1 MKYLNSHKSE
11 LSLFGLT
18 NLQKR
23 NTTSLFMINFIAKIH
38 LVKRK
43 YILPLFLLFQILILQ
58 IIPFFPEY
66 VERFYSNG
74 LYPIISKFSRVT
86 LGKIPFSVGDIIYGI
101 VIFHI
106 LKSIWKSRKSWKV
119 EWKNSLLQV
128 LSFVSVV
135 YFLFHFLWAM
145 NYYRQP
151 LFEKMEIK
159 RDYSDADLLDFTEK
173 LIAKTNAIQTQ
184 ITKNDSLKI
193 VFPYSQEQVF
203 RMNLDGY
210 KMLSNQYTFFEYT
223 NPSIKKS
230 LFSLPL
236 TYMGFG
242 GYLNP
247 FTNEAQVNYLMPMY
261 NSPTTSCHEMAHQMG
276 FASESECNFI
286 GFLASVKNDNLYF
299 QYSGYSFALRYC
311 LGNWQVRDEKIF
323 KQLLKTVHS
332 GILKNYKE
340 SEDFWKQYDTFIDK
354 GFHIFYDNFLKFN
367 QQKDGME
374 SYSKFVNLMVNY
386 YKVRTL

>member
-1 MKYLNSHKSE
+1 M
-11 LSLFGLT
+11 
-18 NLQKR
+18 Q
-23 NTTSLFMINFIAKIH
+23 
-38 LVKRK
+38 RK
-43 YILPLFLLFQILILQ
+43 YILPAFLLIQILVLQ
-58 IIPFFPEY
+58 IVPFFPEF

-74 LYPIISKFSRVT
+74 LYVFISKISRIT
-86 LGKIPFSVGDIIYGI
+86 LGKLPFSFGDIIYGI
-101 VIFHI
+101 VIVYV
-106 LKSIWKSRKSWKV
+106 LKSIWDSRKSWRFEK
-119 EWKNSLLQV
+119 KNTALRI
-128 LSFVSVV
+128 LSILSVV

-151 LFEKMEIK
+151 LFEKMKIS
-159 RDYSDADLLDFTEK
+159 RDYSDADLLDFTKK
-173 LIAKTNAIQTQ
+173 LIAKTNEIQTQ
-184 ITKNDSLKI
+184 ITKNDSLKV

-203 RMNLDGY
+203 EMNLNGY
-210 KMLSNQYTFFEYT
+210 QTLTNQYAFFEYT

-286 GFLASVKNDNLYF
+286 GFLASVKNENLYF
-299 QYSGYSFALRYC
+299 QYSGYSTALRYC
-311 LGNWQVRDEKIF
+311 LGNWYARDEKVYD
-323 KQLLKTVHS
+323 QLLQTIHP
-332 GILKNYKE
+332 GILKNYQE

-354 GFHIFYDNFLKFN
+354 GFHAFYDNFLKMN

-374 SYSKFVNLMVNY
+374 GYSKFVNLMVNY
-386 YKVRTL
+386 YKGKEL